1 MNTCPETCATGG
13 HLLLVGT
20 CGRQNLMSALPW
32 PYRSLA
38 EGCSLT
44 LARAAGRSEWPSRSA
59 PAGTQP
65 GQNW

>member
-1 MNTCPETCATGG
+1 M
-13 HLLLVGT
+13 
-20 CGRQNLMSALPW
+20 PW

-44 LARAAGRSEWPSRSA
+44 PARAAGRSEWPSHLA
-59 PAGTQP
+59 PVGTQP